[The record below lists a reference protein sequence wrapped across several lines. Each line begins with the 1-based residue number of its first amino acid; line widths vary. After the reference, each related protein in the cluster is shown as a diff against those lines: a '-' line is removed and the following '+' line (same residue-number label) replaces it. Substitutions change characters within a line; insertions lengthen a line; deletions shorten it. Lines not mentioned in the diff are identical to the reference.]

1 MTLKIE
7 SAAARYR
14 LLDSFDGFGVRVP
27 ARTNWF
33 VALFMLGWVGGWAVG
48 ETTALA
54 SVASPAQWDRNPGAQ
69 MFTCFWL
76 MGWTVGGIFA
86 IYTLVWLLFGSEVI
100 GIEGAKLTYRVQAL
114 GAHWTRAFAVEQI
127 ARMRVFDV
135 QAYNASRR
143 SNSIPVPSLF
153 GDGAGSIVFDYG
165 AGIRS
170 IGVSLDAAE
179 ACQLI
184 EQMRSWLPE
193 GAVAGSGWDAT

>member
-7 SAAARYR
+7 SAAARFR
-14 LLDSFDGFGVRVP
+14 ILDSFDGFGVRVA

-48 ETTALA
+48 ETTAIA
-54 SVASPAQWDRNPGAQ
+54 SVVSPAQWDRNPGAQ
-69 MFTCFWL
+69 IFTFFWL
-76 MGWTVGGIFA
+76 LLWTTAGVGA

-100 GIEGAKLTYRVQAL
+100 RIEGGKLTYRVQAM
-114 GAHWTRAFAVEQI
+114 GAHWTRAFAIEQI

-153 GDGAGSIVFDYG
+153 ADGAGSIVFDYG

-170 IGVSLDAAE
+170 IGVSLDATE
-179 ACQLI
+179 ARQLI
-184 EQMRSWLPE
+184 GQMRPWLPD
-193 GAVAGSGWDAT
+193 GAVAGSNRDAT